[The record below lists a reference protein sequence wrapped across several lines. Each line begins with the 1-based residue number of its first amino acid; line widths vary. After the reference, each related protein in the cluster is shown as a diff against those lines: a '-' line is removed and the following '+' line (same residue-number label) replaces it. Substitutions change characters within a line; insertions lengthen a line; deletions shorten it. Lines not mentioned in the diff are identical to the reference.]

1 MEGYGYKSIEFKAG
15 LLVILF
21 LAALVSVF
29 IYIGLQKE
37 LFSERVTYYVIS
49 DTGEKIE
56 RGIPVRLSGF
66 RIGQVEN
73 VTLDAVDFVTIEIR
87 ILKKYQRWM
96 VEDAKIIL
104 DQEGIIGKPYL
115 KLMPGSE
122 DAPILE
128 ANSRIRLDKV
138 GGVSE
143 LIELAQPVMDDV
155 KAIVSNI
162 KDITDQLLAEHG
174 PVQTILAS
182 LEQTTTRINQSE
194 GLIHYLVEDPEPVQK
209 LDSILS
215 SVDEMMVTMNSLLE
229 SGLVVV
235 DGFRP
240 LEEELLGI
248 TRDARELV
256 SEFKG
261 IRDDFSPI
269 IANVSEFT
277 FELKRAG
284 KNLYKLRQEGE
295 YTLRLGTELLYR
307 LSETWPLSRPERDL
321 DLDYPLP

>member
-1 MEGYGYKSIEFKAG
+1 MEGNGYKNIEFKAG

-21 LAALVSVF
+21 LVALVSVF

-37 LFSERVTYYVIS
+37 LFAERVTYYVIS

-56 RGIPVRLSGF
+56 PGIPVRLSGF

-73 VTLDAVDFVTIEIR
+73 VTLDAVDFVTIEIS
-87 ILKKYQRWM
+87 ILKRYQRWI
-96 VEDAKIIL
+96 VEDAEIIL
-104 DQEGIIGKPYL
+104 DQEGLIGKPYL
-115 KLMPGSE
+115 KLLPGSD
-122 DAPILE
+122 DAQVLE
-128 ANSRIRLDKV
+128 ANSRIRLDKI
-138 GGVSE
+138 GGLTE
-143 LIELAQPVMDDV
+143 LIEQAQPVMDDL

-162 KDITDQLLAEHG
+162 KDITDQLLAGHG
-174 PVQTILAS
+174 QVQTILAN
-182 LEQTTTRINQSE
+182 LEQATTRINHSE
-194 GLIHYLVEDPEPVQK
+194 GLIHYLVEDPNPVQK

-215 SVDEMMVTMNSLLE
+215 RVDEMMLTIDSLLE

-235 DGFRP
+235 DGIQP

-256 SEFKG
+256 IEFKG
-261 IRDDFSPI
+261 IREDLSPI
-269 IANVSEFT
+269 IVNVSEFT

-284 KNLYKLRQEGE
+284 KDLHKLRQEGE
-295 YTLRLGTELLYR
+295 YTMRLGTELMYR

>member
-1 MEGYGYKSIEFKAG
+1 MEENGYKSIEFKAG

-21 LAALVSVF
+21 LVALVSVF
-29 IYIGLQKE
+29 IFIGLQKE
-37 LFSERVTYYVIS
+37 LFAERVTYYVIS

-87 ILKKYQRWM
+87 ILKRYQRWM

-115 KLMPGSE
+115 KLLPGSD
-122 DAPILE
+122 DAQVLE
-128 ANSRIRLDKV
+128 ANSRIRLDKI
-138 GGVSE
+138 GGLTE
-143 LIELAQPVMDDV
+143 LIEQAQPVMDDL

-174 PVQTILAS
+174 QVQTILAN
-182 LEQTTTRINQSE
+182 LEQATARINHSE
-194 GLIHYLVEDPEPVQK
+194 GLIHYLVEDPNPVQK

-215 SVDEMMVTMNSLLE
+215 SVDEMMLTIDSLLE

-235 DGFRP
+235 DGLQP

-256 SEFKG
+256 IEFKG
-261 IRDDFSPI
+261 IREDLSPI
-269 IANVSEFT
+269 IVNVSEFT

-284 KNLYKLRQEGE
+284 KDLQKLRQEGK
-295 YTLRLGTELLYR
+295 YTLRMGTELMYR
-307 LSETWPLSRPERDL
+307 LLETWPLSRPERDL